1 VALGWGI
8 VVVLVADAG
17 PGSKEYM
24 HGLASHTTL
33 ELHSAALQ
41 LCTAKRGYM
50 DNTGTH
56 GAERAAGLAPIP
68 NGVGLLKA
76 ITGARSILVQAAL
89 LRPGCGKILPA
100 ARYWPA
106 SPGDSGEHSMGS
118 LDT

>member
-24 HGLASHTTL
+24 HGLASHPTL

-41 LCTAKRGYM
+41 LCTAQRGYM
-50 DNTGTH
+50 VDSTGTH

-76 ITGARSILVQAAL
+76 ITGTRSILVQAAL
-89 LRPGCGKILPA
+89 LRVCDRDAVRFYLRHGIGRRVLESTA
-100 ARYWPA
+100 WAR
-106 SPGDSGEHSMGS
+106 
-118 LDT
+118 